1 MQENTGTTRITQ
13 RVRQGLDTGAEW
25 VAHRKRPLDVV
36 TEKTLKLNGISHESA
51 ARMVRQQAEFFE
63 GSVDAAA
70 RRLKTA
76 AEADSLRSLI
86 DGQIKL
92 FPETRD
98 RIVDDVRKTFEI
110 LSDTR
115 EDLGQLIRETLSDLR
130 ADTDIDSIEDVTDK
144 VSATAKDLGED
155 RRRMAAT
162 NRSRTPDGLA
172 SVPTHPSS

>member
-25 VAHRKRPLDVV
+25 VAERKRPLDVV

-63 GSVDAAA
+63 GTVDAAA

-76 AEADSLRSLI
+76 SEADSIRSLI
-86 DGQIKL
+86 DGQIKM

-130 ADTDIDSIEDVTDK
+130 ADTGMHSIDDVTDK
-144 VSATAKDLGED
+144 VSSTAKDVSQKAKDLGEKAKGKAKD
-155 RRRMAAT
+155 LSKKAGE
-162 NRSRTPDGLA
+162 SA
-172 SVPTHPSS
+172 S